1 MKDVK
6 VTGVAG
12 AVVESNIDFAR
23 PEVSSARLVSSLRHA
38 QSVEFPEISP
48 AMTSRLSFVQLK
60 NPTAMYLGS
69 VDSNY
74 SSPVTSLIINTKSIG
89 LD

>member
-6 VTGVAG
+6 VTSVAG

-48 AMTSRLSFVQLK
+48 ARTSRLSFVQLK
-60 NPTAMYLGS
+60 NPTAMYSGS

-74 SSPVTSLIINTKSIG
+74 SSPMKFLIINAKSIG

>member
-38 QSVEFPEISP
+38 PSVEFPEILP
-48 AMTSRLSFVQLK
+48 AMTSRLSFVQVK
-60 NPTAMYLGS
+60 NPMAIYSGS

-74 SSPVTSLIINTKSIG
+74 SSPR
-89 LD
+89 